1 MAWGSDF
8 KRDSINATWHAPY
21 AAASGAAVGAWIAL
35 PVPLLL
41 LVPVVAI
48 AVWRRGGASIFC
60 AFLCLT
66 GFFSTNA
73 SEGLT
78 LEGLTS
84 SDAESSAAHTSSNG
98 QQVDVEQI
106 NGQQVDGWVTL
117 LSDPQSLNASTRV
130 VARYQGKR
138 WQLQAYGSVKV
149 HFNELLAGEQIHISG
164 DMSSTS
170 SAWNRSRH
178 IIGVINVTSV
188 NDYADA
194 SPLADFANSVRR
206 VLERGARSL
215 PPDIKALF
223 SGMVYGDDREQ
234 SDLLADDFRAAGL
247 GHLLVVSGQN
257 VAFVLVLVSPI
268 ATRFRPGVSLLLLI
282 CLLGFFA
289 MVTRFEPSVLRAV
302 GMASVAV
309 ISAALGRPEVGKRTL
324 IWAVAI
330 VLMIDPFLIKSLA
343 FQLSVCATSG
353 LLWITPTLCEII
365 PGPRVLRVALAA
377 TAGAQLAVTPLLI
390 KVFGVLPLVALPA
403 NILAGPASGPTMMW
417 GLTAGFIAGLC
428 GEPVAS
434 LIHIPTTVML
444 SWVRF
449 IATESASAPQWMLQ
463 PVGASIACAG
473 VALLLVAYHIKKR
486 KHKTWDGFNMLNS
499 EPPLDL
505 NDTPLSFDDTLSLD
519 DISTNLDD
527 ISANLQDMSA
537 IRRAIRRGLQ
547 RAGDLRLTLG
557 SVPLAALGCIFL
569 VAVAVHSFIGVKVLP
584 SGVSTVKG
592 ASVYQIKGTV
602 TVLLHNAEQ
611 PQKLLESLR
620 IAGVRN
626 VDLIVAAQGGARNA
640 RSVLALLERYN
651 ADRGN
656 HLVKVVAPPMH
667 RVPHAY
673 AVTAGSTIVMRPA
686 RDKNPTVPL
695 EMEAQY
701 VRVVVLD
708 DTPALKI
715 QVEELNANGDVLAVW

>member
-1 MAWGSDF
+1 MSWESDF
-8 KRDSINATWHAPY
+8 KRDSINAIPYAPY
-21 AAASGAAVGAWIAL
+21 AAASGAAVGAWVTL

-41 LVPVVAI
+41 VLPVVAV
-48 AVWRRGGASIFC
+48 AVWRRGVVSIFC
-60 AFLCLT
+60 AFLCLA
-66 GFFSTNA
+66 GFFGTNA
-73 SEGLT
+73 SEGLRF
-78 LEGLTS
+78 
-84 SDAESSAAHTSSNG
+84 DV
-98 QQVDVEQI
+98 QQVDV
-106 NGQQVDGWVTL
+106 QQVDGWVTL
-117 LSDPQSLNASTRV
+117 LSDPQFLNSSTRV

-138 WQLQAYGSVKV
+138 WQLQAYGSVKA
-149 HFNELLAGEQIHISG
+149 HFKELLAGEQIHISG
-164 DMSSTS
+164 AMSGTS

-178 IIGVINVTSV
+178 IIGVINVISV

-215 PPDIKALF
+215 PADIKALF

-330 VLMIDPFLIKSLA
+330 VLMIDPFLVRSLA

-365 PGPRVLRVALAA
+365 PGPRVLRVALAT
-377 TAGAQLAVTPLLI
+377 TAGAQIAVTPLLI
-390 KVFGVLPLVALPA
+390 KVFGVVPLVALPA

-434 LIHIPTTVML
+434 LIHIPTMIML

-449 IATESASAPQWMLQ
+449 IATKSAAAPQWMLQ
-463 PVGASIACAG
+463 PVGAFIACAG
-473 VALLLVAYHIKKR
+473 VALLLVAHHIKKR
-486 KHKTWDGFNMLNS
+486 KHKMWDGFNVLS
-499 EPPLDL
+499 GEPPLDL
-505 NDTPLSFDDTLSLD
+505 NDTPLSLD
-519 DISTNLDD
+519 GTSTNLHETPLNLHD
-527 ISANLQDMSA
+527 ISAFK
-537 IRRAIRRGLQ
+537 RVLQ
-547 RAGDLRLTLG
+547 RASDWQLTLG
-557 SVPLAALGCIFL
+557 AVPLAALGCVFL
-569 VAVAVHSFIGVKVLP
+569 VSVTVHSFIGVNVLP

-592 ASVYQIKGTV
+592 ASVYQIEGTV
-602 TVLLHNAEQ
+602 TVLLHNAER

-626 VDLIVAAQGGARNA
+626 VDLIVAAQGNAHNA
-640 RSVLALLERYN
+640 RSVIALLDRYN
-651 ADRGN
+651 ADRSD
-656 HLVKVVAPPMH
+656 LVKVVAPPMH

-673 AVTAGSTIVMRPA
+673 AVTAGSVIVMRPA
-686 RDKNPTVPL
+686 S
-695 EMEAQY
+695 
-701 VRVVVLD
+701 VRVIVLD

-715 QVEELNANGDVLAVW
+715 RVEELNTSGDVIAVW